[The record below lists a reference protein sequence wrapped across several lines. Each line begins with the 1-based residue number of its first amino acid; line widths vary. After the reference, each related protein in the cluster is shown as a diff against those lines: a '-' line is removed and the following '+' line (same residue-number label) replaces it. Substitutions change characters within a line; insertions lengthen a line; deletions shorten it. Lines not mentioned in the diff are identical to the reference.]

1 MLKTKTHFEQVPLE
15 TVRKIVEE
23 QIRRE
28 RTTEQD
34 QGTVPRTLEDL
45 FGAQE
50 QTVARLRAFLRRRH
64 RSNHES
70 QQQEIQEP
78 V

>member
-23 QIRRE
+23 QILRE
-28 RTTEQD
+28 TATEQNR
-34 QGTVPRTLEDL
+34 GTRQQKTLEDL
-45 FGAQE
+45 FGAQA
-50 QTVARLRAFLRRRH
+50 QTLATLRAFVRWRH

-70 QQQEIQEP
+70 QQQ
-78 V
+78 